1 MNLTHA
7 LQDMLSA
14 YLDGRMTLEQLR
26 LWLAEHVQELPDAE
40 DPEATRLAD
49 QVWILLSEFD
59 YGHREEED
67 VRAELQ
73 RELATVHTRYDH
85 FNLSPADEVE
95 AASGNIRLESEA
107 GEAQTANLKV
117 AWTSDRRPVAA
128 SASGAAHRNG
138 R

>member
-14 YLDGRMTLEQLR
+14 YLEGRMTLEQLR
-26 LWLAEHVQELPDAE
+26 LWLAERVQVLADAG
-40 DPEATRLAD
+40 DSEATRLAD

-59 YGHREEED
+59 YGHRDEAD

-73 RELATVHTRYDH
+73 RELATVHTRYGH
-85 FNLSPADEVE
+85 FNLSAADEVQ
-95 AASGNIRLESEA
+95 AASGNTRLKSEA

-117 AWTSDRRPVAA
+117 AWTSDRRPVVA
-128 SASGAAHRNG
+128 SA
-138 R
+138 